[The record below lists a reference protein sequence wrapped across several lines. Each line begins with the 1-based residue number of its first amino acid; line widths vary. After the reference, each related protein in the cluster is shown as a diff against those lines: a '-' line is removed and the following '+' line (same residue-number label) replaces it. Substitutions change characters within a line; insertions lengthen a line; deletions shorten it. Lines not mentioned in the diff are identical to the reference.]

1 MEPPQE
7 EGTNTGLS
15 PAPGVGGGPETT
27 AGEKTGNFF
36 LPLKGRDCSF

>member
-1 MEPPQE
+1 MEPHQE

-36 LPLKGRDCSF
+36 LTLKGRDCSF